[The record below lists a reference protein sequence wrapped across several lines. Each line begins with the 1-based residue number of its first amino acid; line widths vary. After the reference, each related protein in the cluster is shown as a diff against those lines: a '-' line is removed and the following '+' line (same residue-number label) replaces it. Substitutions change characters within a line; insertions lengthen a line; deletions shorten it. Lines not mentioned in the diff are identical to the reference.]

1 MPVLA
6 RYSSALNGTHDTLD
20 SAPPQYLSSLG
31 INVVISFLGALAA
44 AFIVVFPGLCL
55 IKLSLDRKDAA
66 DGKLLLS
73 QTSQMPPSPRKN
85 EGEFS
90 FAKFCLFFGYGVL
103 LVVLGMFI
111 FGIIVTN
118 SCTTKTTKLPLCVWQ
133 LWFMSVLFFR
143 AAVCKIDPAV
153 AFLCRILIYRLC
165 LKCIVRSSIFQ
176 ITPISFNI
184 LFHSI
189 HTKVNKYVPKKPAI
203 MTIRPQVLLFS
214 LNNYHISCSSD
225 YVF

>member
-1 MPVLA
+1 VKTVEMSLVGRLLSSRRTLTESESREAERRALINDLTVQNA
-6 RYSSALNGTHDTLD
+6 RYQATIWFVSSVAFALLI
-20 SAPPQYLSSLG
+20 PG

-118 SCTTKTTKLPLCVWQ
+118 SCTTKTTKLPLCV
-133 LWFMSVLFFR
+133 
-143 AAVCKIDPAV
+143 
-153 AFLCRILIYRLC
+153 
-165 LKCIVRSSIFQ
+165 
-176 ITPISFNI
+176 
-184 LFHSI
+184 
-189 HTKVNKYVPKKPAI
+189 
-203 MTIRPQVLLFS
+203 
-214 LNNYHISCSSD
+214 
-225 YVF
+225 